1 VVAGVITLPF
11 RLHYPLTGQL
21 GNWTTFRPPESQS
34 SVHPIAVLSGIIRI
48 SSAVSRY
55 DALSREASQSFGP
68 LNGFKKSHKT
78 PAKQKF
84 AWGGGGGQSWLYAG
98 GIIKD
103 QWRQGPRR
111 ELRVHKVA
119 LRVQTGVDVALG
131 VDVGEKK

>member
-1 VVAGVITLPF
+1 M
-11 RLHYPLTGQL
+11 
-21 GNWTTFRPPESQS
+21 
-34 SVHPIAVLSGIIRI
+34 LSGIIRI

-68 LNGFKKSHKT
+68 LNGFKKCHKT

-103 QWRQGPRR
+103 QWGQGPGPG